1 MRNLK
6 EQKRLAGIGPRFEWT
21 ANEDDTDVTVD
32 IDSQPEGD
40 GEGDQEL
47 DEGTPREAQSA
58 FDREVVPRML
68 APALG
73 QAKKA
78 IMKVMMDLDDGK
90 WPDKKIEYAVMRYK
104 PGTMSDEDFIE
115 GILSAYS
122 DWASKTFK

>member
-1 MRNLK
+1 MS
-6 EQKRLAGIGPRFEWT
+6 KRAVLRRIMT
-21 ANEDDTDVTVD
+21 EDVEVA
-32 IDSQPEGD
+32 EAA
-40 GEGDQEL
+40 
-47 DEGTPREAQSA
+47 TPREAQSA

-68 APALG
+68 EPALA

-115 GILSAYS
+115 GILHAYS
-122 DWASKTFK
+122 DWSQKVFK